1 MPDALG
7 LRPCTS
13 AFLHSPGRFFAANE
27 LKAMLAYIVV
37 HYDLKVTG
45 ADPAARPPNVYF
57 ANTVLPNPKGQ
68 VMFRKRQPAVAV
80 SVPSESVPSPAA

>member
-1 MPDALG
+1 MDSDPICCP
-7 LRPCTS
+7 RTFFFP
-13 AFLHSPGRFFAANE
+13 HSPGRFFAANE

-68 VMFRKRQPAVAV
+68 VLFRKRQPAVPV
-80 SVPSESVPSPAA
+80 PVPSESVPSPAA